1 MSIGPRLNRTVA
13 LAVMATLLG
22 CWAGAAGAD
31 PLPGCASGAA
41 PGQVVFTVSVSA
53 SGTPF
58 VSTYVASAPT
68 ASGSAG
74 CTAPSKPAAATFT
87 VTGPNVAVYPQL
99 PVPVGPAVSSA
110 PVLPSTTNLL
120 QVGPYLLTVPA
131 TPGLQMYQIAPGYYV
146 VRSTDSTQNPSVIV
160 LPMPGV
166 PQAPNTGPIRSVI
179 H

>member
-1 MSIGPRLNRTVA
+1 MAPRFTRTA
-13 LAVMATLLG
+13 LLFAIALLTAG
-22 CWAGAAGAD
+22 WARAAAAD

-68 ASGSAG
+68 ASGNVG
-74 CTAPSKPAAATFT
+74 CAAPSRPATTMFT
-87 VTGPNVAVYPQL
+87 VTSPNVAVYPQ
-99 PVPVGPAVSSA
+99 PPAPVGPAVSS
-110 PVLPSTTNLL
+110 VPSTPSTANML

-131 TPGLQMYQIAPGYYV
+131 APGLQVYQIAPGYYV
-146 VRSTDSTQNPSVIV
+146 VRSTDSTQNPTVII

-166 PQAPNTGPIRSVI
+166 PQAPNTGPIPSVI

>member
-1 MSIGPRLNRTVA
+1 MSIGPRFNRTVA
-13 LAVMATLLG
+13 PAVMATLLG

-68 ASGSAG
+68 ASGSVG
-74 CTAPSKPAAATFT
+74 CTAPSTPAAATFT

-131 TPGLQMYQIAPGYYV
+131 TPGLQVYQIAPGYYV

-166 PQAPNTGPIRSVI
+166 PQAPNTGPIPSVI

>member
-1 MSIGPRLNRTVA
+1 MVPRFNRTA
-13 LAVMATLLG
+13 LLFATVLVTAG
-22 CWAGAAGAD
+22 WAGAAAAD

-68 ASGSAG
+68 ASVNAG
-74 CTAPSKPAAATFT
+74 CAAPSRPATTMFT
-87 VTGPNVAVYPQL
+87 VTSPNVTVYPQPPA
-99 PVPVGPAVSSA
+99 PVDPAVSS
-110 PVLPSTTNLL
+110 VPSTPNTANML

-131 TPGLQMYQIAPGYYV
+131 APGLQVYQIAPGYYV
-146 VRSTDSTQNPSVIV
+146 VRSTDSTQNPTVII
-160 LPMPGV
+160 LPMPGI
-166 PQAPNTGPIRSVI
+166 PQAPNTGPIPSVI